1 MLLTSNWLEVHS
13 QFYCTHCIHFN
24 HIVSWR
30 INWFTSSIIYCL
42 SSFFLS
48 SSCDVWS
55 EDPDELPLLSFSA
68 AIWTEN
74 GKKEINV
81 VQWKKVQTQ
90 QSKLKVVARGW
101 LAKYVQ
107 ATFGGKKINQI
118 MNQTVSGVV
127 IYFKWKF
134 YLHWIMNTQ
143 LQLVSILVLSHTYEE
158 DEFFSTTKFSF
169 NAVNNC
175 STIYKL

>member
-118 MNQTVSGVV
+118 MNQTVSGVFNLFQV
-127 IYFKWKF
+127 K
-134 YLHWIMNTQ
+134 
-143 LQLVSILVLSHTYEE
+143 ILLT
-158 DEFFSTTKFSF
+158 
-169 NAVNNC
+169 VNNEH
-175 STIYKL
+175 TIAISFDSCTFTYIWRRWVFLNNQIFFQRCK